1 MQNARRAQ
9 RRADQHKAKETDPRY
24 EYVRFSQWKFDA
36 MDETC
41 GVDLGQR
48 VEENRGLASAARGRR
63 LLIALSTPRRE
74 QMPAM
79 DICLCPTNRA
89 WRELA
94 RVCKKGGRLGICRWP
109 PEDTERCGGSTVSSL
124 ICGEVGAM
132 LQAWLS
138 IGYIVLL
145 AILVLAFILWRRGG
159 PVLAIAALV
168 VGIPLWFGWEYARPT
183 WTTGVITGTEVRRSD
198 PDARGNT
205 TDIEYIYMRNPSD
218 RGLELIN
225 DNSWWWLK
233 RNSER
238 VFNDAKTAQSRNTE
252 VTLMWNRW
260 RSTLFSWYP
269 NVIAIG
275 PAGSWPLWSV
285 RTIIFYG
292 LSVVLWLS
300 YFYAFFRLRRS
311 SAAVRDRNPDRG

>member
-1 MQNARRAQ
+1 
-9 RRADQHKAKETDPRY
+9 
-24 EYVRFSQWKFDA
+24 
-36 MDETC
+36 
-41 GVDLGQR
+41 
-48 VEENRGLASAARGRR
+48 
-63 LLIALSTPRRE
+63 
-74 QMPAM
+74 
-79 DICLCPTNRA
+79 
-89 WRELA
+89 
-94 RVCKKGGRLGICRWP
+94 
-109 PEDTERCGGSTVSSL
+109 
-124 ICGEVGAM
+124 M

-205 TDIEYIYMRNPSD
+205 TDIEYIYMRNRSD

-225 DNSWWWLK
+225 DDSWWWLK

-238 VFNDAKTAQSRNTE
+238 VFNDAKTAQDRNTE
-252 VTLMWNRW
+252 VTLMWNWW

-275 PAGSWPLWSV
+275 PV
-285 RTIIFYG
+285 R
-292 LSVVLWLS
+292 LLAVVVDANHHLL
-300 YFYAFFRLRRS
+300 RPLRRPLAQLFLRLLQ
-311 SAAVRDRNPDRG
+311 AAPIECAGA